1 MFVRQLFCPATAV
14 LFLAVIMSGCEY
26 HREPDTL
33 IKEGYDEAE
42 MEKAMADARKG
53 AHHFI
58 AALQAGDAT
67 NYAVKAPIRDKANG
81 VEHFWLIKITLTNG
95 RFVGEINNKPGI
107 VKNVKLGDRY
117 SVAIDEISDWMFV
130 RNDLMHGNYTSRVL
144 FPLMDPD
151 EAQLMKSQMAA
162 LPE

>member
-1 MFVRQLFCPATAV
+1 MSARRRIIPATV
-14 LFLAVIMSGCEY
+14 FLFLAIAFTACDY

-33 IKEGYDEAE
+33 IRDGYDEAE
-42 MEKAMADARKG
+42 MEKAIANARKG

-67 NYAVKAPIRDKANG
+67 NYAIKAPIRDKKEG
-81 VEHFWLIKITLTNG
+81 VEHFWLINIVLTNG
-95 RFVGEINNKPGI
+95 RFVGEVNNKPGI

-151 EAQLMKSQMAA
+151 EVQLMKSQMAA